1 MGAYI
6 VRESS
11 TKGHSVQQPTDVVH
25 SIEEIAKELK
35 DAAWFIGQRVIN
47 REEVIE
53 QAICA
58 LLTAEHVLLQS
69 RTGVGKSL
77 LAEQIFNMFEGAR
90 LFRVQASKEQQP
102 DTFFGGLDLE
112 ELKAGRII
120 HNTKGSLVESDFG
133 FIDEIFDA
141 NDFTLRALL
150 SLLNERRL
158 LRGVQDVASPL
169 HTVIAATNYLRVSE
183 VTEALLDRFLFKA
196 VILPDKDPFIQYQ
209 ISHRYLEHGGKPIAP
224 PKRIPLPRLQHMHR
238 IITGRSEDFQ
248 ISITNELLYFTNIVI
263 RHFEFLRNR
272 QLSEHVKR
280 GESQD
285 FYISPRTQAKSLD
298 LLRALALLKGRS
310 SVIHDDVSRLYFIF
324 STVGL
329 ADEMSLFRK
338 AYTTVLNSL
347 TAARGFDQ
355 VTILLD
361 FTDLLREIKEEPTK
375 MLQPL
380 SKFADSQVR
389 RSFFEW
395 VKEKFGAE
403 QPHEQNR
410 RVLEQ
415 FLTDFV
421 PVCDEVREL
430 KHSVERTLQ
439 QTMITVERELQRMA
453 ER

>member
-1 MGAYI
+1 MATQKTALG
-6 VRESS
+6 
-11 TKGHSVQQPTDVVH
+11 
-25 SIEEIAKELK
+25 SIEEISKELK

-58 LLTAEHVLLQS
+58 LLTAEHLLLQS

-112 ELKAGRII
+112 QLKTGRII
-120 HNTKGSLVESDFG
+120 HNTSGSLVESEFG

-158 LRGVQDVASPL
+158 MRGVQDVHSPL

-183 VTEALLDRFLFKA
+183 VTEALLDRLLFKG
-196 VILPDKDPFIQYQ
+196 VILPDKDPFVQYQ
-209 ISHRYLEHGGKPIAP
+209 ISQRYLQHGGKPIAP
-224 PKRIPLPRLQHMHR
+224 PRRISFQRLQHMHSM
-238 IITGRSEDFQ
+238 ISGRNEEYSIE
-248 ISITNELLYFTNIVI
+248 ISNEVLYFTNIVI

-272 QLSEHVKR
+272 QLHEQVKSKD
-280 GESQD
+280 GSD

-310 SVIHDDVSRLYFIF
+310 QVVHDDVSRLYFVF
-324 STVGL
+324 ATVDL
-329 ADEMSLFRK
+329 PEEIATFKKS
-338 AYTTVLNSL
+338 YSTVLNSF

-355 VTILLD
+355 ITMLLD
-361 FTDLLREIKEEPTK
+361 FTNLLREIKEEPTL
-375 MLQPL
+375 MLRPL
-380 SKFADSQVR
+380 SQFADTAVR
-389 RSFFEW
+389 RTFFEW
-395 VKEKFGAE
+395 VKEKFGSE
-403 QPHEQNR
+403 QPQDQNKKI
-410 RVLEQ
+410 L
-415 FLTDFV
+415 
-421 PVCDEVREL
+421 
-430 KHSVERTLQ
+430 
-439 QTMITVERELQRMA
+439 
-453 ER
+453 

>member
-1 MGAYI
+1 MAER
-6 VRESS
+6 RE
-11 TKGHSVQQPTDVVH
+11 TLG
-25 SIEEIAKELK
+25 SIEEIANELK
-35 DAAWFIGQRVIN
+35 DAAWFVGQRVIN

-58 LLTAEHVLLQS
+58 LLTAEHLLLQS

-77 LAEQIFNMFEGAR
+77 LAEQIFSMFEGAR

-112 ELKAGRII
+112 QLKTGRII
-120 HNTKGSLVESDFG
+120 HNTSGSLVESEFG

-158 LRGVQDVASPL
+158 MRGVQDVHSPL
-169 HTVIAATNYLRVSE
+169 HTVIASTNYLRISE

-209 ISHRYLEHGGKPIAP
+209 ISQRYLVHGGKPIEP
-224 PKRIPLPRLQHMHR
+224 PKKISFERLQHMHR
-238 IITGRSEDFQ
+238 IITGRSDHSSIE
-248 ISITNELLYFTNIVI
+248 ISNEVLYFTNIVI

-272 QLSEHVKR
+272 QLHEQVKSTD
-280 GESQD
+280 GSD

-310 SVIHDDVSRLYFIF
+310 QVVHDDVSRLYFVF
-324 STVGL
+324 ATVGL
-329 ADEMSLFRK
+329 PEEIATFTKS
-338 AYTTVLNSL
+338 YSTVLNSL

-355 VTILLD
+355 ITMLLD
-361 FTDLLREIKEEPTK
+361 FTNLLRDIKEDPK
-375 MLQPL
+375 LMLHPL
-380 SKFADSQVR
+380 SQFADTAVR
-389 RSFFEW
+389 RTFFEW
-395 VKEKFGAE
+395 VKEKFGSE
-403 QPHEQNR
+403 QPQEQNKKI
-410 RVLEQ
+410 LEQ
-415 FLTDFV
+415 FLVDFI

-430 KHSVERTLQ
+430 RHSVKKALQSTL
-439 QTMITVERELQRMA
+439 ITVERELNRIEQ
-453 ER
+453 